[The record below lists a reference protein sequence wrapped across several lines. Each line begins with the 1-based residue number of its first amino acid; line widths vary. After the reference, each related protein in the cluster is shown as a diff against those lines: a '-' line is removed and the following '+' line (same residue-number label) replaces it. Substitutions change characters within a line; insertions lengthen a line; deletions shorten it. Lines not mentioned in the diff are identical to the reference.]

1 VCAFSGGARCS
12 ALGVG
17 PAPVPGTRSQVPD
30 SRYPIPGT
38 GHQAEC
44 PSHASKNPHTGYAR
58 CRIGR
63 VRILATWYPGPG
75 TWHPCPIPTSQIF
88 RSCAVGWERIQAI
101 RGGGSAGGRRK
112 HRPPRSRYSFD
123 NLDRLPGWPPKASDR
138 WLPFGPPRRRPRP
151 AGCADIGPSTSRTFR
166 SFRPT
171 KLHNSSTSRTSPSLG
186 RPQGLGYRGERGGF
200 F

>member
-1 VCAFSGGARCS
+1 MHTRCARFPARSAVLGIRPSAPIRYRAPDTWGPCPIALLSYGCRIQDAHPVCAFSSVPGARCS

-44 PSHASKNPHTGYAR
+44 PFHASKNPHTGYAR

-75 TWHPCPIPTSQIF
+75 TWHPCSIPTSQIF
-88 RSCAVGWERIQAI
+88 RSCAVGRERIQAI
-101 RGGGSAGGRRK
+101 RE
-112 HRPPRSRYSFD
+112 PRARIVAVLSF
-123 NLDRLPGWPPKASDR
+123 P
-138 WLPFGPPRRRPRP
+138 
-151 AGCADIGPSTSRTFR
+151 
-166 SFRPT
+166 
-171 KLHNSSTSRTSPSLG
+171 
-186 RPQGLGYRGERGGF
+186 
-200 F
+200 